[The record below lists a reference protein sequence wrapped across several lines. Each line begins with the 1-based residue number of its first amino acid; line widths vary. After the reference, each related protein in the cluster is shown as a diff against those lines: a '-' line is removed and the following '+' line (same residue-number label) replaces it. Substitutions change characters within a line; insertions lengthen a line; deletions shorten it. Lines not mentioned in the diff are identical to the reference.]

1 MKIAIQVV
9 VALLL
14 VVLLGALFSW
24 PVMWLWNEN
33 LPTAIDG
40 FHKISW
46 MQAWGILILC
56 GFLFKPSS
64 D

>member
-33 LPTAIDG
+33 LPTA
-40 FHKISW
+40 S
-46 MQAWGILILC
+46 L
-56 GFLFKPSS
+56 
-64 D
+64 